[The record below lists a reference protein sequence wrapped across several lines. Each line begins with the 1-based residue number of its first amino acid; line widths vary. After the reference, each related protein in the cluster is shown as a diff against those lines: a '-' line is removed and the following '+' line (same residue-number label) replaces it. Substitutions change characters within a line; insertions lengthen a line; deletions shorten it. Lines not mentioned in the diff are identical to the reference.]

1 MRIGLVSLH
10 TSPLETPG
18 EGDAGGLNVVVREA
32 ALALEALGHEV
43 TIATRASL
51 RQPAGT
57 FPLSGDSR
65 VTVVAL
71 EVGDPDLEK
80 EALPAHTREF
90 GRALTAH
97 PLLAKVDVLHAH
109 YWLSGI
115 AALEAGHAPVV
126 TTLHTVGAQKNAH
139 RAAADAPEPDARLNA
154 ERRLV
159 AETALV
165 AGSKSELTAITEAY
179 GSPGGAPITSRII
192 HPGVDTRLFAPES
205 QTPPEPHQQPGQGAG
220 TVAAATRDTDTEPRP
235 RGEAARGAAFLVI
248 GRVQPLKGQD
258 LAVEAFIAFTQLAPG
273 LAQGARLTIAGQA
286 TPGQESF
293 LAALQ
298 ERASVAGLDIQFLP
312 AQSREGAARLMR
324 ESTVTL
330 IPSHSETFG
339 LVALESAASGT
350 PVIAAHTTGLVE
362 SVREGVSGVLVSGR
376 DALHWAQAMAHTV
389 HDTAALDAL
398 GRSARA
404 YAQRHDWHAHAQSLE
419 AYFTEIVSVQ
429 RKRNV

>member
-18 EGDAGGLNVVVREA
+18 GGDAGGLNVVVREA

-43 TIATRASL
+43 TIATRASR

-57 FPLSGDSR
+57 FPLSSDSS
-65 VTVVAL
+65 VTVVAF
-71 EVGDPDLEK
+71 EVGDPGLEK
-80 EALPAHTREF
+80 EALHAHTREF
-90 GRALTAH
+90 GRALAAH
-97 PLLAKVDVLHAH
+97 PLLGEVDVLHAH

-139 RAAADAPEPDARLNA
+139 RASADAPEPGARLDA

-165 AGSKSELTAITEAY
+165 AGSKSELAAITEAY

-192 HPGVDTRLFAPES
+192 HPGVDTRLFSPES
-205 QTPPEPHQQPGQGAG
+205 EAPPGPPERSGREAKSGAG
-220 TVAAATRDTDTEPRP
+220 TGTAPRL

-258 LAVEAFIAFTQLAPG
+258 LAVEAFIAFAQLEPE
-273 LAQGARLTIAGQA
+273 LARGASLTVAGQA
-286 TPGQESF
+286 TPGQEPF
-293 LAALQ
+293 LTALQ
-298 ERASVAGLDIQFLP
+298 ERAVVSGLDIRFLP

-362 SVREGVSGVLVSGR
+362 SVSEGVSGVLVRGR

-389 HDTAALDAL
+389 RDTEATEAL
-398 GRSARA
+398 GSSARA

-419 AYFTEIVSVQ
+419 AYFTEIASVQ